1 MKHNLLLFLLMSF
14 FPFYSWGQASSEPV
28 GTLLTDE
35 SELVDGGLYV
45 MAGRVGHQFYGSHYQ
60 RMGAFFFYSSFLEG
74 KNQEH
79 ASFREVLP
87 YCDLLRFEKQEG
99 EWCIR
104 NLTAEHTDES
114 RRFLCYDSDFPRL
127 LKANYL
133 INKGNRVTFAKE
145 NGVLNV
151 SIGGKV
157 LGYDRENM
165 RYVLDENAAKY
176 ARVEFYHIE
185 NTRLLLSDTLQLYCI
200 DATAYVRLKRH
211 FKSDCFNTLML
222 PFDVPDYKK
231 VFGQGAV
238 AYIPSEFADGKLHFT
253 KVEASLKAHTP
264 YLLCGKLDDVEDDI
278 HDFGLCKI
286 YFKKDVS
293 LEHTMSGV
301 TFHGVYHSDKRS
313 FFKGDYLFGDKKLF
327 QPKGKEKIRLDAFRW
342 YLSCKAPLKAGA
354 FRLSNI
360 PLSLPSVSLSGQRM
374 ERIYTLEGRY
384 VGSSLKKLP
393 KGVYIK
399 GGKKVAVR

>member
-60 RMGAFFFYSSFLEG
+60 QMGACFFYSSSLEG

-114 RRFLCYDSDFPRL
+114 RRFLCYDSDFPLL

-157 LGYDRENM
+157 LGYDRKNM
-165 RYVLDENAAKY
+165 HYVLDENAAKH

-185 NTRLLLSDTLQLYCI
+185 NSRLLLSDTLQLYCI

-222 PFDVPDYKK
+222 PFDVTDYKK

-264 YLLCGKLDDVEDDI
+264 YLLCGKLDDVEDDT

-313 FFKGDYLFGDKKLF
+313 FPKGDYLFGDKKLF

-342 YLSCKAPLKAGA
+342 YLSCKAPLKVGA
-354 FRLSNI
+354 LRLSNI
-360 PLSLPSVSLSGQRM
+360 PLSLPSVSLSGQRT

>member
-1 MKHNLLLFLLMSF
+1 MKHNLLLFLLMSL
-14 FPFYSWGQASSEPV
+14 FPFYSWGQASSEPI

-114 RRFLCYDSDFPRL
+114 RRFLCYDSDFPLL

-157 LGYDRENM
+157 LGYDRKNM
-165 RYVLDENAAKY
+165 HYVLDENVAKH

-185 NTRLLLSDTLQLYCI
+185 NSRLLLSDTLQLYCI

-222 PFDVPDYKK
+222 PFDVTDYKK

-327 QPKGKEKIRLDAFRW
+327 QPKGKEKIKLDAFRW
-342 YLSCKAPLKAGA
+342 YLSCKAPLKAGTL
-354 FRLSNI
+354 RLSNI
-360 PLSLPSVSLSGQRM
+360 PLSLPSVSLSGQRT

>member
-60 RMGAFFFYSSFLEG
+60 RMGAFFFYSSFLER

-79 ASFREVLP
+79 VSFRGVLP

-157 LGYDRENM
+157 LGYDRKNM
-165 RYVLDENAAKY
+165 HYVLDENAAKY

-185 NTRLLLSDTLQLYCI
+185 NSRLLLSDTLQLYCI

-293 LEHTMSGV
+293 LEHTMSRV

-354 FRLSNI
+354 LRLSNI
-360 PLSLPSVSLSGQRM
+360 PLSLPSVSLSGQRT

>member
-1 MKHNLLLFLLMSF
+1 MKHNLLLFLLMFF

-28 GTLLTDE
+28 WTLLTDE

-114 RRFLCYDSDFPRL
+114 RRFLCYDSDFPLL

-157 LGYDRENM
+157 LGYDRKNM
-165 RYVLDENAAKY
+165 HYVLDENAAKH

-185 NTRLLLSDTLQLYCI
+185 NSRLLLSDTLQLYCI

-293 LEHTMSGV
+293 LERTVSGV

-313 FFKGDYLFGDKKLF
+313 FPKGDYLFGDKKLF

-342 YLSCKAPLKAGA
+342 YLSCKAPLKAGTL
-354 FRLSNI
+354 RLSNI
-360 PLSLPSVSLSGQRM
+360 PLSLPSVSLSGQRT

-393 KGVYIK
+393 KGIYIR
-399 GGKKVAVR
+399 GGKKVAVK

>member
-14 FPFYSWGQASSEPV
+14 FPFYSWGQASSEPI

-45 MAGRVGHQFYGSHYQ
+45 MAGRMGHQFYGSHYQ
-60 RMGAFFFYSSFLEG
+60 QMGAFFFYSSFLEG
-74 KNQEH
+74 KNKEH
-79 ASFREVLP
+79 SSFREVLP

-99 EWCIR
+99 EWRIR

-114 RRFLCYDSDFPRL
+114 RRFLCYDSEFPQL

-165 RYVLDENAAKY
+165 CYVLDENAAKY

-238 AYIPSEFADGKLHFT
+238 RLFKNTGMYKFASAVMYVMKEVFGLPDQYLLMEPNSRIGKMLVSEMLQSGNFGFYDVRYTFAGKSVYSQYFIEIYRNLHFAFDFPSETIWGRPISRWWHMIYKAYLRRKL
-253 KVEASLKAHTP
+253 
-264 YLLCGKLDDVEDDI
+264 
-278 HDFGLCKI
+278 
-286 YFKKDVS
+286 
-293 LEHTMSGV
+293 
-301 TFHGVYHSDKRS
+301 R
-313 FFKGDYLFGDKKLF
+313 
-327 QPKGKEKIRLDAFRW
+327 
-342 YLSCKAPLKAGA
+342 
-354 FRLSNI
+354 
-360 PLSLPSVSLSGQRM
+360 
-374 ERIYTLEGRY
+374 
-384 VGSSLKKLP
+384 
-393 KGVYIK
+393 
-399 GGKKVAVR
+399 

>member
-1 MKHNLLLFLLMSF
+1 MKHNLLLFLLMFF

-28 GTLLTDE
+28 WTLLTDE

-104 NLTAEHTDES
+104 NLTAEHADES
-114 RRFLCYDSDFPRL
+114 HRFLCYDSEFPQL

-157 LGYDRENM
+157 LGYDREKM
-165 RYVLDENAAKY
+165 RYVLDKNAAKY

-238 AYIPSEFADGKLHFT
+238 AYIPSEFTDGKLHFT

-293 LEHTMSGV
+293 LERTVSGV
-301 TFHGVYHSDKRS
+301 TFHGVYHSDKRF

-354 FRLSNI
+354 VRLGNI
-360 PLSLPSVSLSGQRM
+360 PLSLPSIALSDQRT

-399 GGKKVAVR
+399 EGKKVAVK

>member
-1 MKHNLLLFLLMSF
+1 MKHNLLLFLLMFF

-28 GTLLTDE
+28 GILLTDE

-60 RMGAFFFYSSFLEG
+60 RMGAFFFYSSFLER

-79 ASFREVLP
+79 VSFRGVLP

-114 RRFLCYDSDFPRL
+114 RRFLCYDSEFPLL

-185 NTRLLLSDTLQLYCI
+185 NSQLLLSDTLQLYCI

-327 QPKGKEKIRLDAFRW
+327 QPKGKEKIKLDAFRW
-342 YLSCKAPLKAGA
+342 YFSCKEPLKAGTL
-354 FRLSNI
+354 RLSNI
-360 PLSLPSVSLSGQRM
+360 PLSLPSVSFSDQRT

>member
-1 MKHNLLLFLLMSF
+1 MKHNLLLFLLMFF

-28 GTLLTDE
+28 WTLLTDE

-60 RMGAFFFYSSFLEG
+60 QMGAFFFYSSFLER

-87 YCDLLRFEKQEG
+87 YCDLLRFEKQDD

-104 NLTAEHTDES
+104 NLTAEHADES
-114 RRFLCYDSDFPRL
+114 HRFLCYDSEFPQL

-165 RYVLDENAAKY
+165 HYVLDKNAAKY

-185 NTRLLLSDTLQLYCI
+185 NSRLLLSDTLQLYCI

-278 HDFGLCKI
+278 YDFGLCKI

-360 PLSLPSVSLSGQRM
+360 PLSLPSVSLSGQRT

-393 KGVYIK
+393 KGIYIR

>member
-60 RMGAFFFYSSFLEG
+60 QMGAFFFYSSFLEG
-74 KNQEH
+74 KNQGH
-79 ASFREVLP
+79 ASFRGVLP

-104 NLTAEHTDES
+104 NLTAEHADES
-114 RRFLCYDSDFPRL
+114 HRFLCYDSDFPQL

-157 LGYDRENM
+157 LGYDRESM
-165 RYVLDENAAKY
+165 HYVLDKNAAKY

-238 AYIPSEFADGKLHFT
+238 AYIPSEFTDGKLHFT

-327 QPKGKEKIRLDAFRW
+327 QPKDKEKIRLDAFRW

-354 FRLSNI
+354 LRLSNI
-360 PLSLPSVSLSGQRM
+360 LLSLPSVSLSGQRT

-399 GGKKVAVR
+399 EGKKVAVK

>member
-1 MKHNLLLFLLMSF
+1 M
-14 FPFYSWGQASSEPV
+14 
-28 GTLLTDE
+28 
-35 SELVDGGLYV
+35 
-45 MAGRVGHQFYGSHYQ
+45 
-60 RMGAFFFYSSFLEG
+60 
-74 KNQEH
+74 
-79 ASFREVLP
+79 
-87 YCDLLRFEKQEG
+87 
-99 EWCIR
+99 I
-104 NLTAEHTDES
+104 
-114 RRFLCYDSDFPRL
+114 
-127 LKANYL
+127 
-133 INKGNRVTFAKE
+133 
-145 NGVLNV
+145 
-151 SIGGKV
+151 
-157 LGYDRENM
+157 
-165 RYVLDENAAKY
+165 
-176 ARVEFYHIE
+176 
-185 NTRLLLSDTLQLYCI
+185 
-200 DATAYVRLKRH
+200 
-211 FKSDCFNTLML
+211 L

-238 AYIPSEFADGKLHFT
+238 AYIPSEFTDGKLHFT

-313 FFKGDYLFGDKKLF
+313 FPKGDYLFGDKKLF
-327 QPKGKEKIRLDAFRW
+327 QPKDKEKIRLDAFRW
-342 YLSCKAPLKAGA
+342 YLSCKASLKAGA
-354 FRLSNI
+354 LRLSNI
-360 PLSLPSVSLSGQRM
+360 PLSLPSVSLLGQRT

>member
-28 GTLLTDE
+28 WTLLTDE

-60 RMGAFFFYSSFLEG
+60 QMGAFFFYSSFLEG
-74 KNQEH
+74 KNQGH
-79 ASFREVLP
+79 ASFRGVLP

-114 RRFLCYDSDFPRL
+114 RRFLCYDSDFPL
-127 LKANYL
+127 LLQANYL

-157 LGYDRENM
+157 LGYDRKNM
-165 RYVLDENAAKY
+165 HYVLDENAAKH

-185 NTRLLLSDTLQLYCI
+185 NSRLLLSDTLQLYCI

-313 FFKGDYLFGDKKLF
+313 FPKGDYLFGDKKLF

-342 YLSCKAPLKAGA
+342 YLSCKAPLKAGTL
-354 FRLSNI
+354 RLSNI
-360 PLSLPSVSLSGQRM
+360 PLSLPSVSLLGQRT

>member
-1 MKHNLLLFLLMSF
+1 MKHNLLLFLLMSL
-14 FPFYSWGQASSEPV
+14 FPFYSWGQASSEPI

-79 ASFREVLP
+79 ASFRGVLP

-114 RRFLCYDSDFPRL
+114 RRFLCYDSDFPLL

-157 LGYDRENM
+157 LGYDRKNM
-165 RYVLDENAAKY
+165 HYVLDENAAKH

-293 LEHTMSGV
+293 LERTVSGV

-342 YLSCKAPLKAGA
+342 YLSCKAPLKAGTL
-354 FRLSNI
+354 RLSNI
-360 PLSLPSVSLSGQRM
+360 PLSLPSVSLSGQRT

-393 KGVYIK
+393 KGIYIR

>member
-28 GTLLTDE
+28 WTLLTDE

-114 RRFLCYDSDFPRL
+114 RRFLCYDSDFPLL

-157 LGYDRENM
+157 LGYDRKNM
-165 RYVLDENAAKY
+165 HYVLDENAAKH

-185 NTRLLLSDTLQLYCI
+185 NSRLLLSDTLQLYCI

-238 AYIPSEFADGKLHFT
+238 AYILSEFTDGKLHFT

-313 FFKGDYLFGDKKLF
+313 FPKGDYLFGDKKLF

-342 YLSCKAPLKAGA
+342 YLSCKAPLKAGTL
-354 FRLSNI
+354 RLSNI
-360 PLSLPSVSLSGQRM
+360 PLSLPSVSLSGQRT

>member
-1 MKHNLLLFLLMSF
+1 MKHNLLLFLLMFF
-14 FPFYSWGQASSEPV
+14 FPFYSWGQVSSEPI

-74 KNQEH
+74 KNQGH

-104 NLTAEHTDES
+104 NLTAEHADES
-114 RRFLCYDSDFPRL
+114 HRFLCYDSDFPQL

-157 LGYDRENM
+157 LGYDRKNM
-165 RYVLDENAAKY
+165 HYVLDKNAAKY

-185 NTRLLLSDTLQLYCI
+185 NSRLLLSDTLQLYCI

-293 LEHTMSGV
+293 LERTVSGV

-354 FRLSNI
+354 LRLSNI
-360 PLSLPSVSLSGQRM
+360 PLSLSSISLLGQRT

-384 VGSSLKKLP
+384 VGSFLKKLP
-393 KGVYIK
+393 KGIYIR

>member
-1 MKHNLLLFLLMSF
+1 MKHNLLLFLLMFF
-14 FPFYSWGQASSEPV
+14 FPFYSWGQVSSEPI

-60 RMGAFFFYSSFLEG
+60 RMGAFFFYSSFLER

-79 ASFREVLP
+79 VSFRGVLP

-114 RRFLCYDSDFPRL
+114 RRFLCYDSEFPLL

-165 RYVLDENAAKY
+165 CYVLDENAAKH

-185 NTRLLLSDTLQLYCI
+185 NSRLLLSDTLQLYCI

-313 FFKGDYLFGDKKLF
+313 FPKGDYLFGDKKLF

-342 YLSCKAPLKAGA
+342 YLSCKAPLKAGTL
-354 FRLSNI
+354 RLSNI
-360 PLSLPSVSLSGQRM
+360 PLSLPSVSLSGQRT

-393 KGVYIK
+393 KGIYIR
-399 GGKKVAVR
+399 GGKKVAVK

>member
-28 GTLLTDE
+28 WTLLTDE

-60 RMGAFFFYSSFLEG
+60 QMGAFFFYSSFLEG
-74 KNQEH
+74 KNQGH
-79 ASFREVLP
+79 ASFRGVLP

-104 NLTAEHTDES
+104 NLTAEHADES
-114 RRFLCYDSDFPRL
+114 HRFLCYDSDFPQL

-157 LGYDRENM
+157 LGYDREKM
-165 RYVLDENAAKY
+165 RYVLDKNAAKY

-278 HDFGLCKI
+278 YDFGLCKI

-342 YLSCKAPLKAGA
+342 YLSCKAPLKAGTL
-354 FRLSNI
+354 RLSNI
-360 PLSLPSVSLSGQRM
+360 PLSLPSVSLSGQRT

-393 KGVYIK
+393 KGIYIR

>member
-1 MKHNLLLFLLMSF
+1 MKHNLLLFLLMFF
-14 FPFYSWGQASSEPV
+14 FPFYSWGQVSSEPI

-60 RMGAFFFYSSFLEG
+60 QMGAFFFYSSFLEG

-79 ASFREVLP
+79 VSFCEVLP

-114 RRFLCYDSDFPRL
+114 HRFLCYDSEFPQL

-151 SIGGKV
+151 SVGGKV

-165 RYVLDENAAKY
+165 CYVLDENAAKH

-185 NTRLLLSDTLQLYCI
+185 NSRLLLSDTLQLYCI

-342 YLSCKAPLKAGA
+342 YLSCKAPLKAGTL
-354 FRLSNI
+354 RLSNI
-360 PLSLPSVSLSGQRM
+360 PLSLPSVSLSGQRT

-393 KGVYIK
+393 KGIYIR
-399 GGKKVAVR
+399 GGKKVAVK

>member
-1 MKHNLLLFLLMSF
+1 MKHNLLLFLLMF
-14 FPFYSWGQASSEPV
+14 LFPFYSWGQASSEPV

-60 RMGAFFFYSSFLEG
+60 QMGAFFFYSSFLEG
-74 KNQEH
+74 KNQGH
-79 ASFREVLP
+79 ASFRGVLP

-104 NLTAEHTDES
+104 NLTAEHADES
-114 RRFLCYDSDFPRL
+114 HRFLCYDSEFPQL

-157 LGYDRENM
+157 LGYDREKM
-165 RYVLDENAAKY
+165 RYVLDENAAKH

-185 NTRLLLSDTLQLYCI
+185 NSRLLLSDTLQLYCI

-211 FKSDCFNTLML
+211 FKSDCFNTLIL

-238 AYIPSEFADGKLHFT
+238 AYIPSEFTDGKLHFT

-293 LEHTMSGV
+293 LERTVSGV

-313 FFKGDYLFGDKKLF
+313 FSKGDYLFGDKKLF

-342 YLSCKAPLKAGA
+342 YLSCKAPLKAGTL
-354 FRLSNI
+354 RLSNI
-360 PLSLPSVSLSGQRM
+360 LLSLPSVSLSGQRT

-384 VGSSLKKLP
+384 AGSSLKKLP
-393 KGVYIK
+393 KGIYIR
-399 GGKKVAVR
+399 GGKKVTVR

>member
-1 MKHNLLLFLLMSF
+1 MKHNLLLFLLMSL

-28 GTLLTDE
+28 WTLLTDE

-114 RRFLCYDSDFPRL
+114 RRFLCYDSDFPLL

-157 LGYDRENM
+157 LGYDRKNM
-165 RYVLDENAAKY
+165 HYVLDENAAKH

-185 NTRLLLSDTLQLYCI
+185 NSRLLLSDTLQLYCI

-342 YLSCKAPLKAGA
+342 YLSCKAPLKAGTL
-354 FRLSNI
+354 RLSNI
-360 PLSLPSVSLSGQRM
+360 PLSLPSVSLSGQRT

-393 KGVYIK
+393 KGIYIR
-399 GGKKVAVR
+399 GGKKVAVK

>member
-1 MKHNLLLFLLMSF
+1 M
-14 FPFYSWGQASSEPV
+14 
-28 GTLLTDE
+28 
-35 SELVDGGLYV
+35 
-45 MAGRVGHQFYGSHYQ
+45 
-60 RMGAFFFYSSFLEG
+60 
-74 KNQEH
+74 
-79 ASFREVLP
+79 
-87 YCDLLRFEKQEG
+87 RFEKQEG

-114 RRFLCYDSDFPRL
+114 RRFLCYDSDFPLL

-157 LGYDRENM
+157 LGYDRKNM
-165 RYVLDENAAKY
+165 HYVLDENAAKH

-185 NTRLLLSDTLQLYCI
+185 NSRLLLSDTLQLYCI

-313 FFKGDYLFGDKKLF
+313 FPKGDYLFGDKKLF

-342 YLSCKAPLKAGA
+342 YLSCKAPLKAGTL
-354 FRLSNI
+354 RLSNI
-360 PLSLPSVSLSGQRM
+360 PLSLPSVSLSGQRT

-393 KGVYIK
+393 KGIYIR
-399 GGKKVAVR
+399 GGKKVAVK

>member
-1 MKHNLLLFLLMSF
+1 M
-14 FPFYSWGQASSEPV
+14 
-28 GTLLTDE
+28 
-35 SELVDGGLYV
+35 
-45 MAGRVGHQFYGSHYQ
+45 
-60 RMGAFFFYSSFLEG
+60 
-74 KNQEH
+74 
-79 ASFREVLP
+79 
-87 YCDLLRFEKQEG
+87 
-99 EWCIR
+99 
-104 NLTAEHTDES
+104 
-114 RRFLCYDSDFPRL
+114 
-127 LKANYL
+127 KANYL

-157 LGYDRENM
+157 LGYDRENR

-185 NTRLLLSDTLQLYCI
+185 NSRLLLSDTLQLYCI

-278 HDFGLCKI
+278 YDFGLCKI

-354 FRLSNI
+354 LRLSNI
-360 PLSLPSVSLSGQRM
+360 PLSLPSVSLSGQRT

>member
-1 MKHNLLLFLLMSF
+1 MKHNLLLFLLMSL

-28 GTLLTDE
+28 WTLLTDE

-114 RRFLCYDSDFPRL
+114 RRFLCYDSDFPLL

-157 LGYDRENM
+157 LGYDRKNM
-165 RYVLDENAAKY
+165 HYVLDENAAKH

-185 NTRLLLSDTLQLYCI
+185 NSRLLLSDTLQLYCI

-313 FFKGDYLFGDKKLF
+313 FPKGDYLFGDKKLF

-342 YLSCKAPLKAGA
+342 YLSCKAPLKAGTL
-354 FRLSNI
+354 RLSNI
-360 PLSLPSVSLSGQRM
+360 PLSLPSVSLSGQRT

-393 KGVYIK
+393 KGIYIR
-399 GGKKVAVR
+399 GGKKVAVK

>member
-1 MKHNLLLFLLMSF
+1 MKHNLLLFLLIF
-14 FPFYSWGQASSEPV
+14 LFPFYSWGQASSEPV

-165 RYVLDENAAKY
+165 CYVLDENAAKH

-185 NTRLLLSDTLQLYCI
+185 NSRLLLSDTLQLYCI

-327 QPKGKEKIRLDAFRW
+327 QPKGKEKIKLDAFRW
-342 YLSCKAPLKAGA
+342 YFSCKEPLKAGTL
-354 FRLSNI
+354 RLSNI
-360 PLSLPSVSLSGQRM
+360 LLSLPSVSLSGQRT

-399 GGKKVAVR
+399 EGKKVAVK

>member
-1 MKHNLLLFLLMSF
+1 MKHNLLLFLLMSL
-14 FPFYSWGQASSEPV
+14 FPFYSWGQASSEPI

-60 RMGAFFFYSSFLEG
+60 QMGAFFFYSSFLEG
-74 KNQEH
+74 KNKEH
-79 ASFREVLP
+79 SSFREVLP

-104 NLTAEHTDES
+104 NLTAEHADES
-114 RRFLCYDSDFPRL
+114 RRFLCYDSENPRF
-127 LKANYL
+127 LKANYF

-157 LGYDRENM
+157 LGYDRESM
-165 RYVLDENAAKY
+165 RYVLDENAAKH

-185 NTRLLLSDTLQLYCI
+185 NSRLLLSDTLQLYCI

-211 FKSDCFNTLML
+211 FKSDCFNTLIL

-238 AYIPSEFADGKLHFT
+238 AYIPSEFTDGKLHFT

-278 HDFGLCKI
+278 HAFGLCKI

-293 LEHTMSGV
+293 LERTVSGV

-313 FFKGDYLFGDKKLF
+313 FSKGDYLFGDKKLF

-354 FRLSNI
+354 LRLSNI
-360 PLSLPSVSLSGQRM
+360 PLSLPSVSLLGQRT

-384 VGSSLKKLP
+384 VGSFLKKLP
-393 KGVYIK
+393 KGIYIR

>member
-60 RMGAFFFYSSFLEG
+60 RMGAFFFYSSFLER

-79 ASFREVLP
+79 VSFRGVLP

-157 LGYDRENM
+157 LGYDRKNM
-165 RYVLDENAAKY
+165 HYVLDENAAKY

-185 NTRLLLSDTLQLYCI
+185 NSRLLLSDTLQLYCI

-293 LEHTMSGV
+293 LECTVSGV
-301 TFHGVYHSDKRS
+301 TFHGVYHSDKKS
-313 FFKGDYLFGDKKLF
+313 FSKGDYLFGDKKLF
-327 QPKGKEKIRLDAFRW
+327 QPKGKEKIKLDAFRW
-342 YLSCKAPLKAGA
+342 YFSCKEPLKAGTL
-354 FRLSNI
+354 RLSNI
-360 PLSLPSVSLSGQRM
+360 LLSLPSVSLSGQRT

-393 KGVYIK
+393 KGIYIR

>member
-1 MKHNLLLFLLMSF
+1 MKHNLLLFLLMFF

-28 GTLLTDE
+28 WTLLTDE

-60 RMGAFFFYSSFLEG
+60 QMGAFFFYSSSLEG

-79 ASFREVLP
+79 SSFRGVLP

-104 NLTAEHTDES
+104 NLTAEHADES
-114 RRFLCYDSDFPRL
+114 HRFLCYDSDFPQL

-157 LGYDRENM
+157 LGYDREKM
-165 RYVLDENAAKY
+165 RYVLDKNAAKY

-354 FRLSNI
+354 LRLSNI
-360 PLSLPSVSLSGQRM
+360 LLSLPSVSLSGQRT

>member
-1 MKHNLLLFLLMSF
+1 MKHNLLLFLLMF
-14 FPFYSWGQASSEPV
+14 LFPFYSWGQVSSEPI

-114 RRFLCYDSDFPRL
+114 RRFLCYDSDFPLL

-157 LGYDRENM
+157 LGYDRKNM
-165 RYVLDENAAKY
+165 HYVLDENAAKH

-185 NTRLLLSDTLQLYCI
+185 NSRLLLSDTLQLYCI

-342 YLSCKAPLKAGA
+342 YLSCKAPLKAGTL
-354 FRLSNI
+354 RLSNI
-360 PLSLPSVSLSGQRM
+360 PLSLPSVSLSGQRT

-393 KGVYIK
+393 KGIYIR
-399 GGKKVAVR
+399 GGKKVAVK

>member
-1 MKHNLLLFLLMSF
+1 MKHNLLLFLLMF
-14 FPFYSWGQASSEPV
+14 LFPFYSWGQASSEPV

-60 RMGAFFFYSSFLEG
+60 QMGAFFFYSSFLEE

-79 ASFREVLP
+79 ASFRGVLP

-114 RRFLCYDSDFPRL
+114 RRFLCYDLENPRF
-127 LKANYL
+127 LKANYF

-157 LGYDRENM
+157 LGYDRESM
-165 RYVLDENAAKY
+165 RYVLDENAAKH

-185 NTRLLLSDTLQLYCI
+185 NSRLLLSDTLQLYCI

-327 QPKGKEKIRLDAFRW
+327 QPKGKEKIKLDAFRW
-342 YLSCKAPLKAGA
+342 YLSCKEPLKAGTL
-354 FRLSNI
+354 RLSNI
-360 PLSLPSVSLSGQRM
+360 LLSLPSVSLSGQRT

-393 KGVYIK
+393 KGIYIR

>member
-1 MKHNLLLFLLMSF
+1 MKHNLLLFLLMFF

-28 GTLLTDE
+28 WTLLTDE

-104 NLTAEHTDES
+104 NLTAEHADES
-114 RRFLCYDSDFPRL
+114 RRFLCYDSDFPLL

-157 LGYDRENM
+157 LGYDRKNM
-165 RYVLDENAAKY
+165 HYVLDENAAKH

-185 NTRLLLSDTLQLYCI
+185 NSRLLLSDTLQLYCI

-313 FFKGDYLFGDKKLF
+313 FPKGDYLFGDKKLF

-342 YLSCKAPLKAGA
+342 YLSCKAPLKAGTL
-354 FRLSNI
+354 RLSNI
-360 PLSLPSVSLSGQRM
+360 PLSLPSVSLSGQRT

-393 KGVYIK
+393 KGIYIR
-399 GGKKVAVR
+399 GGKKVAVK

>member
-1 MKHNLLLFLLMSF
+1 MFF

-28 GTLLTDE
+28 WTLLTDE

-114 RRFLCYDSDFPRL
+114 RRFLCYDSDFPLL

-157 LGYDRENM
+157 LGYDRKNM
-165 RYVLDENAAKY
+165 HYVLDENAAKH

-185 NTRLLLSDTLQLYCI
+185 NSRLLLSDTLQLYCI

-301 TFHGVYHSDKRS
+301 TFHSDKRS
-313 FFKGDYLFGDKKLF
+313 FPKGDYLFGDKKLF

-342 YLSCKAPLKAGA
+342 YLSCKAPLKAGTL
-354 FRLSNI
+354 RLSNI
-360 PLSLPSVSLSGQRM
+360 PLSLRSVSLSGQRT

-393 KGVYIK
+393 KGIYIR
-399 GGKKVAVR
+399 GGKKVAVK

>member
-1 MKHNLLLFLLMSF
+1 MKHNLLLFLLMFF
-14 FPFYSWGQASSEPV
+14 FPFYSWGQVSSEPI

-114 RRFLCYDSDFPRL
+114 RRFLCYDSDFPLL

-157 LGYDRENM
+157 LGYDRKNM
-165 RYVLDENAAKY
+165 HYVLDENAAKH

-185 NTRLLLSDTLQLYCI
+185 NSRLLLSDTLQLYCI

-238 AYIPSEFADGKLHFT
+238 AYILSEFADGKLHFT

-313 FFKGDYLFGDKKLF
+313 FPKGDYLFGDKKLF

-342 YLSCKAPLKAGA
+342 YLSCKAPLKAGTL
-354 FRLSNI
+354 RLSNI
-360 PLSLPSVSLSGQRM
+360 PLSLPSVSLSGQRT

-393 KGVYIK
+393 KGIYIR
-399 GGKKVAVR
+399 GGKKVAVK

>member
-1 MKHNLLLFLLMSF
+1 MKHNLLLFLLMF
-14 FPFYSWGQASSEPV
+14 LFPFYSWGQASSEPV

-60 RMGAFFFYSSFLEG
+60 QMGAFFFYSSFLEG

-79 ASFREVLP
+79 ASFRGVLP

-114 RRFLCYDSDFPRL
+114 RRFLCYDSDFPLL

-185 NTRLLLSDTLQLYCI
+185 NSQLLLSDTLQLYCI

-342 YLSCKAPLKAGA
+342 YLSCKAPLKAGTL
-354 FRLSNI
+354 RLSNI
-360 PLSLPSVSLSGQRM
+360 PLSLPSVSLSGQRT

-393 KGVYIK
+393 KGIYIR
-399 GGKKVAVR
+399 GGKKVAVK